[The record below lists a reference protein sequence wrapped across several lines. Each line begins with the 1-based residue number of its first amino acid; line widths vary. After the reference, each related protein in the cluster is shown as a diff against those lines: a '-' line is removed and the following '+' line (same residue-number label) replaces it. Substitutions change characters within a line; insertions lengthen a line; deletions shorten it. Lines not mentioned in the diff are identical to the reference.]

1 MPAAVFA
8 RLARAA
14 IGGAAILLLFGPRP
28 VHAQT
33 LELAFDQGFVTLV
46 AQDVTVRQV
55 LDEWARVGGTR
66 VVSADLLAGKRISLQ
81 LDRVPEAQ
89 AVDRLLESA
98 AGYVARRR
106 SGTTGPSDFAL
117 ILVLATG
124 NAPAGATAATKD
136 TESTSPG
143 GGRHI
148 EPPPLTSPPAL
159 TSEEALAEPDGDA
172 DHDDTSPS
180 NEANGRA
187 PGTRPFEGRHAS
199 EVVALPADQL
209 PAGRPEGAR
218 PGIPVPA
225 GVAAPSAPTPPAALP
240 VGTDQT
246 QDANGRPR
254 KRP

>member
-14 IGGAAILLLFGPRP
+14 IGGAAILLLLGPRP
-28 VHAQT
+28 VHAQK
-33 LELAFDQGFVTLV
+33 LELTFDQGFVTLA

-55 LDEWARVGGTR
+55 LDEWARMGGTR
-66 VVSADLLAGKRISLQ
+66 VVNADLLGGKRISLQ
-81 LDRVPEAQ
+81 LDRIPEAQ
-89 AVDRLLESA
+89 AIERLLESA

-136 TESTSPG
+136 TDSTSPG
-143 GGRHI
+143 GGGDI
-148 EPPPLTSPPAL
+148 EPPPLPSPPAL
-159 TSEEALAEPDGDA
+159 TSDEAPADLDVEPDPDE
-172 DHDDTSPS
+172 TSAS

-187 PGTRPFEGRHAS
+187 PGTLPFEERLTS

-218 PGIPVPA
+218 PGVPVPA
-225 GVAAPSAPTPPAALP
+225 GVAAPTALTPPAAVP
-240 VGTDQT
+240 VGTDQA

>member
-1 MPAAVFA
+1 MGVTRAWLGRIAVCGIAVGVVVSPHPAQ
-8 RLARAA
+8 
-14 IGGAAILLLFGPRP
+14 
-28 VHAQT
+28 AQK
-33 LELAFDQGFVTLV
+33 LELSFHEGSVSLV

-55 LDEWARVGGTR
+55 LDEWARLGGTR
-66 VVSADLLAGKRISLQ
+66 VVNADLLGGTRISLQ
-81 LDRVPEAQ
+81 LDRIPEAQ
-89 AVDRLLESA
+89 AIDRLLESA

-136 TESTSPG
+136 TDSTSPG
-143 GGRHI
+143 GSRHI
-148 EPPPLTSPPAL
+148 EPPPLASPPAL
-159 TSEEALAEPDGDA
+159 TSDEAPAEPDGDP
-172 DHDDTSPS
+172 DPDETSAS

-187 PGTRPFEGRHAS
+187 PGTRPFEERHAS

-225 GVAAPSAPTPPAALP
+225 GVATPTALTPSAAAPAGA
-240 VGTDQT
+240 DQA